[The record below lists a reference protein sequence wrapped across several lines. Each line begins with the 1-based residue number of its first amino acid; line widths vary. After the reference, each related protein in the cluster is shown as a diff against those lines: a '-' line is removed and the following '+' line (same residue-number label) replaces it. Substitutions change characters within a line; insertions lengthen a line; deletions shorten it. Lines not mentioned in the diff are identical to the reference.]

1 MNVYD
6 RLVRSHANLRA
17 RGYITAA
24 EDMNAALA
32 LLDQYAKERDHALA
46 KAQDADQLRARID
59 RLQYD
64 LMRMRQ
70 ERDHAL
76 DKAKA
81 ADELRARISR
91 LEYDLTRTRQDKEAA
106 LEEARVAAMP
116 LAEARAV
123 ARSEV
128 RAVLKPFLTDGVQG
142 TRMLAQTIKASLD
155 AEWGKEP
162 Q

>member
-6 RLVRSHANLRA
+6 RLLRTHANLRA

-32 LLDQYAKERDHALA
+32 LLDQYAK
-46 KAQDADQLRARID
+46 
-59 RLQYD
+59 
-64 LMRMRQ
+64 

-106 LEEARVAAMP
+106 LEEARAATMP
-116 LAEARAV
+116 LEEARAV

-142 TRMLAQTIKASLD
+142 TRMLAMVMKAALD
-155 AEWGKEP
+155 AEWGKE
-162 Q
+162 

>member
-6 RLVRSHANLRA
+6 RLLRSHANLRA

-24 EDMNAALA
+24 EDVNAALE
-32 LLDQYAKERDHALA
+32 LLDQYAKDRDHALSKA
-46 KAQDADQLRARID
+46 KDADELRARIN
-59 RLQYD
+59 RLEYD

-70 ERDHAL
+70 
-76 DKAKA
+76 DK
-81 ADELRARISR
+81 D
-91 LEYDLTRTRQDKEAA
+91 AA

-116 LAEARAV
+116 LAEARAM

-142 TRMLAQTIKASLD
+142 TRMLAMVIKASLD
-155 AEWGKEP
+155 QEWGKEP

>member
-6 RLVRSHANLRA
+6 RLVRSHANLKA

-32 LLDQYAKERDHALA
+32 LLDQYAK
-46 KAQDADQLRARID
+46 
-59 RLQYD
+59 
-64 LMRMRQ
+64 

-106 LEEARVAAMP
+106 LEEARAAAMP
-116 LAEARAV
+116 LEEARAV

>member
-6 RLVRSHANLRA
+6 RLLRTHANLRA

-32 LLDQYAKERDHALA
+32 LLDQYAKERDHAL
-46 KAQDADQLRARID
+46 
-59 RLQYD
+59 
-64 LMRMRQ
+64 
-70 ERDHAL
+70 

-81 ADELRARISR
+81 ADELRARINR

-106 LEEARVAAMP
+106 LEEARAAAMP
-116 LAEARAV
+116 LEEARAV